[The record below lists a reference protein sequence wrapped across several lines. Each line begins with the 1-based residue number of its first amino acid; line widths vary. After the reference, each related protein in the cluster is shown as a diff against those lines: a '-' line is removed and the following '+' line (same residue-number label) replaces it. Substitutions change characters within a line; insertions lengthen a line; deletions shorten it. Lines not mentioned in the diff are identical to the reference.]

1 MTRLLLALFALT
13 SLALP
18 LAAGG
23 PADARV
29 GTAVVFPPWTS
40 QADAFARIGAS
51 GGALVSAGSVP
62 FVAIAIA
69 REPEAF
75 ARAVQATGAWFLL
88 DPGALGGCLV
98 PRPVVISAASPGM

>member
-1 MTRLLLALFALT
+1 MTRLLLALFAIA

-18 LAAGG
+18 LAAGA
-23 PADARV
+23 PADVRA
-29 GTAVVFPPWTS
+29 GTAIVFPPWTS

-62 FVAIAIA
+62 FVAIAVA
-69 REPEAF
+69 DEPAAF
-75 ARAVQATGAWFLL
+75 ARAVRTAGALFLL

-98 PRPVVISAASPGM
+98 PRSDAPSSRT